1 LSLDTICFGI
11 AITSVLDKVQSHHR
25 SCSIFIWMIS
35 LESMTVLNGN
45 LLL

>member
-1 LSLDTICFGI
+1 
-11 AITSVLDKVQSHHR
+11 
-25 SCSIFIWMIS
+25 MIS